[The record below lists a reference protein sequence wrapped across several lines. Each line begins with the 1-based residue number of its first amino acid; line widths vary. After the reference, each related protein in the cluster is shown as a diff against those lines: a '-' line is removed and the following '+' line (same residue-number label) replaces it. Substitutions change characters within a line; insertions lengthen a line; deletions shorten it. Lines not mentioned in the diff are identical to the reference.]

1 MKIWGKAGIIV
12 LTLILE
18 LVLANIVNFNT
29 VKPDLMLIVIICL
42 AFLSNPQE
50 GIVVGFAG
58 GLLKDIFSVSLLGI
72 HALVKTTIGYLSG
85 IIRERIFY
93 QHLLWIITI
102 ATFFFTLL
110 NNTLV
115 YYLLKSFHTDYI
127 FVTIL
132 KKYLI
137 IKAIINSA
145 LAPLVYIGIKRLLT
159 YFQRWS

>member
-12 LTLILE
+12 LALILE
-18 LVLANIVNFNT
+18 LVLANVVSFNT
-29 VKPDLMLIVIICL
+29 VKPDLVLIVIICL

-50 GIVVGFAG
+50 GIIAGFAG
-58 GLLKDIFSVSLLGI
+58 GLLKDIFSVSLLGT

-102 ATFFFTLL
+102 ATFFFTFL
-110 NNTLV
+110 NDIFI
-115 YYLLKSFHTDYI
+115 YYLLKSFHTDYTFI
-127 FVTIL
+127 TIL

-137 IKAIINSA
+137 IKAIINSV
-145 LAPLVYIGIKRLLT
+145 LAPLAYIGIKRILT